1 MTAVD
6 PTPCLMSS
14 RRLTAHETAIVVLM
28 AGGQTTPEIASLL
41 DLRARTVENH
51 KRHIYEKLGVGTRNG
66 AVAEAAKRGLLTC
79 PGSRPWPGE
88 PGRPMLVL
96 LYGQPGGCRDSVVH
110 TLVADGVPFVSVRQ
124 RDGLERDHW
133 AEWHRGIVLTVL
145 VDPEPEDWAWAGTLQ
160 TPVVVVRAARQRER
174 FAVVDALAHRANG
187 LLCGE
192 DVPSRLTLTLRAAAD
207 GLFTMS
213 LTYTNA
219 MSTWSPPEQEATPEL
234 TPREQDIL
242 GSIALGHTVRQTAR
256 TLGIATKTV
265 ENIQARLFRK
275 LGARN
280 RAETLAIARNVGLV
294 RPVN

>member
-6 PTPCLMSS
+6 TTTCDVNS

-28 AGGQTTPEIASLL
+28 AGGQTTPEIADLL

-66 AVAEAAKRGLLTC
+66 AVAEAAKRGLLNC
-79 PGSRPWPGE
+79 PGNRQWAAE

-96 LYGQPGGCRDSVVH
+96 LCGQAGACRDSVVH
-110 TLVADGVPFVSVRQ
+110 TLVVEGIPFVSVRE
-124 RDGLERDHW
+124 REGLLDDHW
-133 AEWHRGIVLTVL
+133 AEWHRGTVLSVL
-145 VDPEPEDWAWAGTLQ
+145 VDPEPEDWSWVATLH
-160 TPVVVVRAARQRER
+160 TPVVVVRTGRLRER

-192 DVPSRLTLTLRAAAD
+192 DVASRLAMTLRAAAD

-280 RAETLAIARNVGLV
+280 RAETLAIARHVGLV
-294 RPVN
+294 RSAN